1 MGNYQK
7 ELKQYLENEDIVD
20 IVVFGSSV
28 KGKIM
33 PNDIDIAV
41 LVKKKLSFSLLKEIK
56 KSLGKNGHIQ
66 QVSIND
72 KHIEVIVRQMIL
84 LREGHSIKHKKYIHE
99 LYGIKPKYLYTYS
112 LKSLSA
118 SQKVM
123 FHRGIKTISD
133 VDRLSNR
140 VVMVPVD
147 NANEFEDFLKQWD
160 LDIEAKEYS
169 LLPKLRKEEI

>member
-72 KHIEVIVRQMIL
+72 YDNQLFAIL